1 MISVCM
7 ATYEGEKYIEE
18 QLTSILS
25 QLSLED
31 ELIISDDGSKDQT
44 LSIIQRYMSEDNR
57 IRLIDGPNNG
67 VVANFE
73 HAMEQSSGE
82 IIFLADQDDVWL
94 PTKVQQIKEFFEQNS
109 MIDLVVSDL
118 MIVDE
123 QLEIL
128 ESSYFDYRKVQVGF
142 IHNIIKNKYIGA
154 GMAFRKS
161 LKERALPIPKYVPMH
176 DMWLGILAAKQKKS
190 ALLKEPLT
198 LYRRHGDNVSAV
210 DTQASISQ
218 QIKWRLSLIY
228 ALVKK

>member
-18 QLTSILS
+18 QINSILP
-25 QLSLED
+25 QLSIED
-31 ELIISDDGSKDQT
+31 ELIISDDGSRDQT
-44 LSIIQRYMSEDNR
+44 LSIIQNYMNEDAR
-57 IRLIDGPNNG
+57 IRLLAGPNKG

-73 HAMEQSSGE
+73 HAIEHSRGD

-94 PTKVQQIKEFFEQNS
+94 PSKVQRIKEFFDQNL

-128 ESSYFDYRKVQVGF
+128 EHSYFTYRNVQVGF

-161 LKERALPIPKYVPMH
+161 FKERALPIPKQVPMH

-198 LYRRHGDNVSAV
+198 LYRRHGDNVSAIN
-210 DTQASISQ
+210 TQASVSQ
-218 QIKWRLSLIY
+218 QLKWRIALIY
-228 ALVKK
+228 ALAKK